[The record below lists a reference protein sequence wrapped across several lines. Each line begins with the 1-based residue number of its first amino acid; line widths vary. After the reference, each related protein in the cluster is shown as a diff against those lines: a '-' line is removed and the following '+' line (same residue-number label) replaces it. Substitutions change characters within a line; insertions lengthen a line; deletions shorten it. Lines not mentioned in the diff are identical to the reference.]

1 MAEKGKTFDLWY
13 TYQFVKR
20 LSTPWTDIDAFKLGI
35 IDKNGKKI
43 RSPKTKPERDAYT
56 LFDRL
61 VYNLKRLLNKTGF
74 KSKISN
80 FAAAIILLREGED
93 LLDMSDYE
101 IENMI
106 VEEKKRLEKNSAK
119 EFKTLKEDMAANATG
134 SAVAGTGSDAVH
146 WARPA
151 MVHPTKRKKHSINGV
166 AFLRRRK
173 YQEKQEQLTAA
184 EKMIKKAKQQAA
196 SRG

>member
-1 MAEKGKTFDLWY
+1 MAQGKSKTFDLWY

-20 LSTPWTDIDAFKLGI
+20 LSTDWKDTDAFKVGL
-35 IDKNGKKI
+35 IDKNGKKL
-43 RSPKTKPERDAYT
+43 RSPKNKEERDAYT

-61 VYNLKRLLNKTGF
+61 VFNLKRLLHKAGL

-80 FAAAIILLREGED
+80 FAAAVILLREGEE
-93 LLDMSDYE
+93 LLNMSDYE
-101 IENMI
+101 IEQMI
-106 VEEKKRLEKNSAK
+106 VEEEQRIKKDSSK
-119 EFKTLKEDMAANATG
+119 EFKTLREDVAANATG
-134 SAVAGTGSDAVH
+134 AAVAGTGSDTVH
-146 WARPA
+146 WAR
-151 MVHPTKRKKHSINGV
+151 VHPTKRKKHNIDGI

-173 YQEKQEQLTAA
+173 YQEKQDQLTAA